1 MDAPIGSQPT
11 LLANLSKQ
19 LAKIERRDWELWLM
33 VLGSGV
39 VLGLGLLA
47 LLVPSVFLHDQ
58 SFHVE
63 LSVSKELFFSL
74 IAVLL
79 ICDLYV
85 ISRKLELRNTRQQLV
100 SVTVQNELTRLQ
112 SFMDPLT
119 EVYNRRSLDE
129 MAARYIAFARRHKTA
144 LSFMLIDVDKFKQI
158 NTNFGHLTGDVVL
171 AEIAS
176 VLRSAVRGSDAVV
189 RYGGDEFLILLAEA
203 NSRDCELVE
212 GRITKAMKG
221 WNARGQLANFEVT
234 LSVGIA
240 EWRDGQTLDE
250 TLDEADRAMYEK
262 KHGHS
267 QASPQ

>member
-1 MDAPIGSQPT
+1 MDPQGALQPT

-33 VLGSGV
+33 VLVSGV
-39 VLGLGLLA
+39 ILGLGLLA
-47 LLVPSVFLHDQ
+47 LILPSAFLRDE

-63 LSVSKELFFSL
+63 LAVSKELFFSL

-79 ICDLYV
+79 ISDLYV

-129 MAARYIAFARRHKTA
+129 MASRYIGFARRHGTA

-171 AEIAS
+171 AEISS

-203 NSRDCELVE
+203 NAKDSELVE
-212 GRITKAMKG
+212 ARITKAMKS
-221 WNARGQLANFEVT
+221 WNARGQLPGFEVT
-234 LSVGIA
+234 LSIGIA
-240 EWRDGQTLDE
+240 QWRDGQSIDE
-250 TLDEADRAMYEK
+250 TLDEADRAMYER
-262 KHGHS
+262 KHGQVS
-267 QASPQ
+267 N

>member
-1 MDAPIGSQPT
+1 MDLHADSQPT

-33 VLGSGV
+33 VLGSGI

-47 LLVPSVFLHDQ
+47 LILPSAFLRDD

-74 IAVLL
+74 VAVLL

-85 ISRKLELRNTRQQLV
+85 ISRKLELRSTRQQLV

-129 MAARYIAFARRHKTA
+129 MAGRYIGFARRHHTS
-144 LSFMLIDVDKFKQI
+144 LSFMLIDVDSFKQI

-203 NSRDCELVE
+203 NAKDSELVE
-212 GRITKAMKG
+212 ARIAKALNG
-221 WNARGQLANFEVT
+221 WNARGQLPGFDVT

-240 EWRDGQTLDE
+240 QWRDGQSLDE

-262 KHGHS
+262 KHGRA
-267 QASPQ
+267 QASNP

>member
-1 MDAPIGSQPT
+1 MDPQGASEPT
-11 LLANLSKQ
+11 LLANLSQQ

-33 VLGSGV
+33 VLGSGGA
-39 VLGLGLLA
+39 LALGLLA
-47 LLVPSVFLHDQ
+47 LLLPSAFFHDN
-58 SFHVE
+58 SFNIE

-74 IAVLL
+74 IATLL

-85 ISRKLELRNTRQQLV
+85 ISRKLELRSTRQQLV

-129 MAARYIAFARRHKTA
+129 MAARYIGFARRHGTA
-144 LSFMLIDVDKFKQI
+144 LSFLLVDVDKFKQI

-203 NSRDCELVE
+203 SSRDSELIE
-212 GRITKAMKG
+212 ARIVKSMRD
-221 WNARGQLANFEVT
+221 WNARGQLPGFEVT

-240 EWRDGQTLDE
+240 QWRDGQSLDE
-250 TLDEADRAMYEK
+250 TLDEADRAMYERK
-262 KHGHS
+262 YGRY